1 MHPEEFNIDGMTS
14 EKIEAFLKDAIFAE
28 TVRGSEDE
36 AIEAGFV
43 EIDGLT
49 GVDTSAQSGALFG
62 VEAQKRDKLSVRLDA
77 ASASVSRLAIGTLN
91 ELLIVGGIEA
101 PAQMAFVV
109 LRESMR
115 GRKLDRAMALA

>member
-1 MHPEEFNIDGMTS
+1 MTS
-14 EKIEAFLKDAIFAE
+14 ENIEAFLKDAIFAE

-49 GVDTSAQSGALFG
+49 GVTGKSGVDTSAKLGALLG

-77 ASASVSRLAIGTLN
+77 VSASVSKLVIGTLN
-91 ELLIVGGIEA
+91 ELLLVGAIEA